1 LDQLIT
7 TIAPAWESTKID
19 SSRPSGEIGKQ
30 LRTILGS
37 GRVLDRAIDRI
48 AFSSDASF
56 YSLIPQAIVQPATL
70 EEIDALFHF
79 SRTQKVPLVF
89 RAGGTSLSGQAIT
102 NGVLVDISRYWRM
115 SEVLDDGRAI
125 RVQPGVI
132 GQVANDRLKP
142 YGAKIGPD
150 PASINVARVGGILSN
165 NASGMCCGVTHNAY
179 HTLRSMKLMLPSGTV
194 IDAQNIAHQAVLAG
208 HSVLFIT
215 AAQLLL
221 DLAAQDSARALERRF
236 RHYCRPSVLCLDEI
250 GYLSY
255 DARNADLLFQ
265 IVSRRYENKSVVM
278 TTNLAFSDWPTI
290 FPNAT
295 CATALIDRTVH
306 HADVIA
312 IEGDS
317 YRRREAEADKK
328 VRRSKKV
335 AA

>member
-1 LDQLIT
+1 MTTTPLAEQLTALGLRHTAAHLDDLVSVATKKRLGPVELVELLVEREGQHRAKQGLERRLARSRIGRFKP
-7 TIAPAWESTKID
+7 IADYEWDWPKRVDRDAIESA
-19 SSRPSGEIGKQ
+19 
-30 LRTILGS
+30 LRLEF
-37 GRVLDRAIDRI
+37 LDGARNI
-48 AFSSDASF
+48 
-56 YSLIPQAIVQPATL
+56 
-70 EEIDALFHF
+70 
-79 SRTQKVPLVF
+79 
-89 RAGGTSLSGQAIT
+89 
-102 NGVLVDISRYWRM
+102 VLVAPQGLGKTMI
-115 SEVLDDGRAI
+115 
-125 RVQPGVI
+125 
-132 GQVANDRLKP
+132 
-142 YGAKIGPD
+142 
-150 PASINVARVGGILSN
+150 AR
-165 NASGMCCGVTHNAY
+165 
-179 HTLRSMKLMLPSGTV
+179 
-194 IDAQNIAHQAVLAG
+194 NIAHQAVLAG
-208 HSVLFIT
+208 HSVLFVT

-236 RHYCRPSVLCLDEI
+236 RHYCRPTLLCLDEI

-306 HADVIA
+306 HADVVA

-328 VRRSKKV
+328 TRRTKK